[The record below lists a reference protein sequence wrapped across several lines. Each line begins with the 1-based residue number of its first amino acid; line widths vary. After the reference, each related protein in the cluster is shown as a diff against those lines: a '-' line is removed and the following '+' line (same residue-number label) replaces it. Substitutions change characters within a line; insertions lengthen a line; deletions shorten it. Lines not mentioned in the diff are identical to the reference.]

1 MDDLDDDEGRRLEE
15 QLRTKVHK
23 ANFWAYPPEH
33 QRDPAEGA
41 RPQDPGR
48 NFHGPHQQVPGGI
61 QPPVPG
67 VPGGEGG
74 CGRQRPAA
82 GRCIRSLAEWS
93 NGRTQGF

>member
-1 MDDLDDDEGRRLEE
+1 MEDLDDDEGRRLEE

-48 NFHGPHQQVPGGI
+48 NFHGPHQQVPRGI

-67 VPGGEGG
+67 AAIFLPTVPLEP
-74 CGRQRPAA
+74 PAPVPA
-82 GRCIRSLAEWS
+82 NRSGLIGYRS
-93 NGRTQGF
+93 V